1 MDFDTHQP
9 AGALTNADARSRLPD
24 LAQDEERYR
33 LVVENATDVIWTAQ
47 LHGLGKV
54 PVGLTR
60 AEAIDHARGAADGW
74 RFTFVSPSV
83 ERVLGYHVEDATRRS
98 LKEVL
103 TPESYAVALGILA
116 EELLVQPQPDG
127 DANRRRLVEL
137 EVVTRQGAARWCEVS
152 VGFLRDSE
160 GGLAGAMGA
169 TRDIS
174 ERKTAENALR
184 ESEATLRGLVA
195 NMPDL
200 VLVVDRRAT
209 ILFANRGVPGASA
222 EQLIGNT
229 GFSFLQPDHRDVA
242 RRALAEAF
250 ESRSVVRCEVLDV
263 FDLWWDCRLVPI
275 VEADRVLRAMLICA
289 DITERRLAEESLH
302 KEQEA
307 LRHLLDLMER
317 DRELIAFELH
327 DNIAQH
333 LTGALLLFESSAQFF
348 AESPE
353 EARQALSEGMRVLRK
368 SIRESRRLVGG
379 LRPPA
384 LDEFGVL
391 PAIEHLLE
399 ENRREAGLEVELLAP
414 DDFPRLARPLEN
426 ALFRI
431 VQESFSN
438 IHRHSR
444 AKRARLE
451 INCGEGH
458 VRLAVRDFGVGFDP
472 GAAEQGHFG
481 LKAIRQRARLLGGHA
496 QIESAPGK
504 GTCIRVELP
513 LVRGV

>member
-1 MDFDTHQP
+1 MDRKAPTRS
-9 AGALTNADARSRLPD
+9 GNLTEADVRYRFPE
-24 LAQDEERYR
+24 LAQEEERFR

-47 LHGLGKV
+47 LHGLGNV

-60 AEAIDHARGAADGW
+60 AEAIDHARRAADGW

-83 ERVLGYHVEDATRRS
+83 ERVLGYHVEDAMRLS
-98 LKEVL
+98 LKEFL
-103 TPESYAVALGILA
+103 TPESYAVAVGILA
-116 EELLVQPQPDG
+116 EEILVEPKPDG

-152 VGFLRDSE
+152 MAFLRDSE
-160 GGLAGAMGA
+160 GGLASAMGA

-174 ERKTAENALR
+174 ERKAAENALR
-184 ESEATLRGLVA
+184 ESEDTLRGLVA

-229 GFSFLQPDHRDVA
+229 GFGFLQPDHRDVA
-242 RRALAEAF
+242 QRALSEAL
-250 ESRSVVRCEVLDV
+250 ESRSVVHCEVLDV
-263 FDLWWDCRLVPI
+263 FNLWWDCRLVPI
-275 VEADRVLRAMLICA
+275 VEADRALRAMIICA
-289 DITERRLAEESLH
+289 DITERRLAEESLR
-302 KEQEA
+302 KEQEF

-333 LTGALLLFESSAQFF
+333 LTGAQLLLESSAQLA
-348 AESPE
+348 AESAE
-353 EARQALSEGMRVLRK
+353 EARQAFGQGMRILRE
-368 SIRESRRLVGG
+368 SIQESRRLVGG

-391 PAIEHLLE
+391 PAIEHLLD
-399 ENRREAGLEVELLAP
+399 NRRGVGPEVEVLAP
-414 DDFPRLARPLEN
+414 DDLPRLARPLEN

-431 VQESFSN
+431 VQESLSN
-438 IHRHSR
+438 IRRHSQ

-451 INCGEGH
+451 ISCDEGH

-472 GAAEQGHFG
+472 DAAEQGHFG

-504 GTCIRVELP
+504 GTCIRIELP